1 MMRTFKNSTCLKY
14 ILDFF
19 FLIVTTAFCTL
30 YFLGEGLFSG
40 VLPTKK
46 VCILQSTCKAGHAQ
60 LCLVLQPSYDTS
72 RTSDFVLHVCPS
84 TQSKTSSST
93 CRNNTPSGPSIWS
106 RIAITLIDM
115 SLFSSFHKVLSDCS
129 QSHTDRPPS
138 LMCRASHSQAVHCRD
153 GH

>member
-1 MMRTFKNSTCLKY
+1 MPKSKGKVFSHNQHPDRLEINEPQNTAGRGHSLTPALATTCSMMRTFKNSTCLKY

-72 RTSDFVLHVCPS
+72 RTSDSVLHVCPS

-93 CRNNTPSGPSIWS
+93 CRNNTPSGPSI
-106 RIAITLIDM
+106 
-115 SLFSSFHKVLSDCS
+115 
-129 QSHTDRPPS
+129 
-138 LMCRASHSQAVHCRD
+138 
-153 GH
+153 